1 MKIFTRSITY
11 LILVLPLAA
20 GCSSSRSSTGSGR
33 SSAGSVTTI
42 SGSVLNDSQMKEL
55 PCPDLCFF
63 GVVYRTDRDTMKVG
77 GAFVN
82 TDPETS
88 ATTTNDDGSFILSGL
103 IDGNR
108 YTITASYGGNLTG
121 SVIKVAED
129 GDNRVVS
136 IYLGSL
142 DVEIPTYKRGEEGDA
157 PADGSKTKRSG

>member
-1 MKIFTRSITY
+1 
-11 LILVLPLAA
+11 
-20 GCSSSRSSTGSGR
+20 
-33 SSAGSVTTI
+33 
-42 SGSVLNDSQMKEL
+42 
-55 PCPDLCFF
+55 
-63 GVVYRTDRDTMKVG
+63 MKVG

-103 IDGNR
+103 TDGNR

-121 SVIKVAED
+121 SVVKVAEN